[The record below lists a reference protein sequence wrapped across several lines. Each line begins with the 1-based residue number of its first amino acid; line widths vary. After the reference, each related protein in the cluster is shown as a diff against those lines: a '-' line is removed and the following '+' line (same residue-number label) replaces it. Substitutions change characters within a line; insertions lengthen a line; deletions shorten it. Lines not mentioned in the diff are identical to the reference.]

1 MEAGELHPIGV
12 TVRSPLKASYIQISI
27 IYCPI
32 QELIEFIID
41 PKLGAIQLAPS
52 FFIIISERP

>member
-32 QELIEFIID
+32 QELIEFYY
-41 PKLGAIQLAPS
+41 
-52 FFIIISERP
+52 